1 MDSRICRYFAELCR
15 FGSFSAAAREL
26 CITPQG
32 LNLAIRRL
40 ERELGAQLVDG
51 RYGPIRPTA
60 YGEAFLEYAVDE
72 IARTDALAAR
82 LNEIAER
89 SRKPVRVICA
99 IGILSTTLRRW
110 IGAFDELAH
119 GAYVEFLGELPDIIC
134 EERLLDGTADFAVV
148 VDPCEDAGRMH
159 RIPLARDCH
168 YVWVGRDDPLATK
181 ESLSVED
188 LEGRSIMTVG
198 ADYHAPCHLLDLVH
212 DRGVH
217 ASVKFTSEM
226 IKVYEYAL
234 SGEGLGLTGRSHV
247 DAIGSSRLAGIPFP
261 ELPVSFS
268 LYWRADDELSD
279 QARQFV
285 DYMGGFHQSGI

>member
-1 MDSRICRYFAELCR
+1 MDSRICKYFVELCR

-32 LNLAIRRL
+32 LNLAVRRL
-40 ERELGAQLVDG
+40 EKELGVQLVDG

-60 YGEAFLEYAVDE
+60 YGEAFLEYAEEE
-72 IARTDALAAR
+72 IARTADLATR
-82 LNEIAER
+82 FHEIAES
-89 SRKPVRVICA
+89 SRKPVRVIGA
-99 IGILSTTLRRW
+99 IGIVSSALRAW
-110 IGAFDELAH
+110 MGAFDKH
-119 GAYVEFLGELPDIIC
+119 VPGAYVEFLGELPDIIC
-134 EERLLDGTADFAVV
+134 EERLMDGTADFAVV
-148 VDPCEDAGRMH
+148 VDPCEGADQMRSVM
-159 RIPLARDCH
+159 LSRDCH
-168 YVWVGRDDPLATK
+168 YVWVSRDDPLSTK

-198 ADYHAPCHLLDLVH
+198 ADYHAPCRLLDLVH

-217 ASVKFTSEM
+217 ANVRFTSEM

-234 SGEGLGLTGRSHV
+234 SGEGMGLTGRSHV
-247 DAIGSSRLAGIPFP
+247 NAIGSSRLTGIPFP

-268 LYWRADDELSD
+268 LYWRADNELSC

-285 DYMGGFHQSGI
+285 DYMAGFHQSGI